1 MVPSSSIVMMAL
13 ALAMGVLVP
22 VALSVI
28 LVRKCGF
35 KWMPIL
41 LGAVTF
47 FIAVVVLES
56 AVHKVA
62 LTGAF
67 GDLVKSNK
75 LALALYG
82 GLMAGLFEETGRLV
96 MMKWGIK
103 GAAASDVR
111 GGLAYGVGHG
121 GFEMLFLLASGM
133 ATNLFFAAMINS
145 GQSDALVAKVPA
157 EAQAQMS
164 AMIAQIQGTK
174 PAMFAVSIWERLSAV
189 VLQLSLSVL
198 VWTAV
203 RKAGKWLWLFP
214 AAILLHA
221 LVDALAVIL
230 SAKAGILATEFV
242 VMAIAVAAAGIAFM
256 VWKKVWK

>member
-1 MVPSSSIVMMAL
+1 MVPTASLIFMAL
-13 ALAMGVLVP
+13 ALALAVIVP
-22 VALSVI
+22 VALSII
-28 LVRKCGF
+28 LVRKYGCR
-35 KWMPIL
+35 WMPVL

-62 LTGAF
+62 LAGSF

-82 GLMAGLFEETGRLV
+82 GLMAGLFEELGRFG
-96 MMKWGIK
+96 MMKWGMAK
-103 GAAASDVR
+103 EASDVR

-133 ATNLFFAAMINS
+133 ATNLFFATMINS

-157 EAQAQMS
+157 EAQAQVS
-164 AMIAQIQGTK
+164 AMIAQIQATK
-174 PAMFAVSIWERLSAV
+174 PTLFLVSIWERLTAV
-189 VLQLSLSVL
+189 VLQLALSVL

-203 RKAGKWLWLFP
+203 RKAGKWLWLLP

-230 SAKAGILATEFV
+230 NAKAGILATEFV
-242 VMAIAVAAAGIAFM
+242 VMAIAVAVAGIAYM